1 MRVVIL
7 LAVLIP
13 SAIALAYVAT
23 RPLVARRLERDRH
36 AATMKEIAQ
45 IEAENLRLDEL
56 LERDRI
62 RDGVRATGPTGAIK
76 APGATAADLDPDRW
90 RR

>member
-1 MRVVIL
+1 MRAVIL

-13 SAIALAYVAT
+13 SAIALVWLAT
-23 RPLVARRLERDRH
+23 RPLVARRLERARRAESAREV
-36 AATMKEIAQ
+36 AA

-62 RDGVRATGPTGAIK
+62 RE
-76 APGATAADLDPDRW
+76 
-90 RR
+90 RRLP